1 MSTILV
7 GVDASE
13 HSRDAIAFAA
23 TMARA
28 SSARVVVACTFNA
41 DGIGRRFALR
51 DEAEFIAR
59 RMSRHLYGIDVGRV
73 HACAHPTTATD
84 HGLSELAASEG
95 AALIIVGA
103 SRRDASGATLPGGT
117 GARLLHDGACAVAV
131 VPRGYVARADRPLRR
146 IGVGYDGTPES
157 WSALVAAVAAIHAFG
172 AELSVITVLSE
183 QAFAVP
189 SIAASGPGYFDF
201 DDDLR
206 REAHEQ
212 LAAVVASLPISA
224 EGMVLNGRPAHQ
236 LALRSRHLDLLIIGS
251 RGFDALHAASGAG
264 VSGQVLRDAYCPV
277 IAVPAG
283 IDAPLSFLSGG
294 RESRTQSRS

>member
-1 MSTILV
+1 MTTILV

-84 HGLSELAASEG
+84 HGLSELAASED

-146 IGVGYDGTPES
+146 IV
-157 WSALVAAVAAIHAFG
+157 SATT
-172 AELSVITVLSE
+172 EL
-183 QAFAVP
+183 P
-189 SIAASGPGYFDF
+189 SHGPRW
-201 DDDLR
+201 L
-206 REAHEQ
+206 
-212 LAAVVASLPISA
+212 
-224 EGMVLNGRPAHQ
+224 
-236 LALRSRHLDLLIIGS
+236 LRSRRFTPSELNS
-251 RGFDALHAASGAG
+251 A
-264 VSGQVLRDAYCPV
+264 
-277 IAVPAG
+277 
-283 IDAPLSFLSGG
+283 
-294 RESRTQSRS
+294 